1 MIDVNDINNFSGII
15 EIIVIIL
22 IFGGERCY
30 EYYFKK
36 KELRKEWYYKI
47 FIDPNLV
54 KIEDFFESA
63 KENFQKSQKH
73 LEANSKKMSH
83 SDFVREATVVKGEF
97 QKMKRRFEKEVISP
111 ISFSNKDISEELT
124 KILQDLEDFYTENV
138 DKVESKKENS
148 FDNTLVIAK
157 IKVYQELFKP
167 INN

>member
-1 MIDVNDINNFSGII
+1 
-15 EIIVIIL
+15 
-22 IFGGERCY
+22 
-30 EYYFKK
+30 
-36 KELRKEWYYKI
+36 
-47 FIDPNLV
+47 
-54 KIEDFFESA
+54 
-63 KENFQKSQKH
+63 
-73 LEANSKKMSH
+73 MSH

>member
-1 MIDVNDINNFSGII
+1 
-15 EIIVIIL
+15 
-22 IFGGERCY
+22 
-30 EYYFKK
+30 
-36 KELRKEWYYKI
+36 
-47 FIDPNLV
+47 
-54 KIEDFFESA
+54 
-63 KENFQKSQKH
+63 
-73 LEANSKKMSH
+73 MSH
-83 SDFVREATVVKGEF
+83 DDFLREATVVKGEF

-138 DKVESKKENS
+138 DKFESEENT